1 MVLTPGPNPAIE
13 QFVGGAKTALERVLT
28 KHKSD
33 FEDWRYLYELKDGTS
48 VNFLDLL
55 VATEAMISNFD
66 AISIDESTSDVNV
79 KMANRIHG
87 IVENE

>member
-1 MVLTPGPNPAIE
+1 M
-13 QFVGGAKTALERVLT
+13 LT

>member
-1 MVLTPGPNPAIE
+1 MLINDSPLLDWAHHTP
-13 QFVGGAKTALERVLT
+13 
-28 KHKSD
+28 KHSPTV
-33 FEDWRYLYELKDGTS
+33 FLGRAAR

-55 VATEAMISNFD
+55 VATEAMILNFD
-66 AISIDESTSDVNV
+66 AISIDKSTSDVNV